1 MVDMSG
7 VYKFRKSVL
16 WSIISVLVP
25 ILFIWSFV
33 SVLSLRHRRWDES
46 RCFIVELGNH
56 TSVLG
61 TSYDAYTYRDA
72 LLYVRSQHNITFEAN
87 GTVVCVSTNSKPK
100 TCNWVIGMP
109 YMCWIYNTYPQ
120 VPLGTLGVV
129 IYFPHQ
135 RRGDFQFSNHNPNDM
150 IQAII
155 GLISFLLVVLFV
167 VLEVVSVVLLISAIK
182 EYKERMSYERL

>member
-33 SVLSLRHRRWDES
+33 SVLSLRHRRWDEN

-72 LLYVRSQHNITFEAN
+72 LFYVRSQHNITFEAN

-109 YMCWIYNTYPQ
+109 YMCWIYKNYPK
-120 VPLGTLGVV
+120 VPKGTLGVV
-129 IYFPHQ
+129 IYH
-135 RRGDFQFSNHNPNDM
+135 SNHDPNDM
-150 IQAII
+150 IQAIVGI
-155 GLISFLLVVLFV
+155 ISFLLVVLFV
-167 VLEVVSVVLLISAIK
+167 VLEVVSVVYLISAIK